1 MKENYMLEKEVKI
14 DLLHAALINK
24 DFVTGENNCDYE
36 QYLFEVIQMS
46 QYFKTKS
53 NNKQYSRPVS
63 EAHGECDCVSDD
75 YELDFKLLATST
87 RLQASKELTA
97 SIHSIGNGATMV
109 GAPRRPNTQM
119 TVVQLHAAIR
129 PYSLNQ
135 LETILNGT
143 YAYGTIEC
151 DIKTYLEK
159 LMIQKNLFLFFPFK
173 FNTDNKYD
181 FDIVIDYL
189 INALNSDF
197 KESIKFRNKNS
208 NNFDTYFAFVYE
220 NKLIILEF
228 NSNDKM
234 EKIEVIDLF
243 NSPTYKYLYNRYVN
257 TWL

>member
-1 MKENYMLEKEVKI
+1 MEINSLLKKEVRI
-14 DLLHAALINK
+14 SLLHAALINK
-24 DFVTGENNCDYE
+24 NYVSGESNCDYE
-36 QYLFEVIQMS
+36 QYLFEIIQMS

-97 SIHSIGNGATMV
+97 SIHSIGNGVTMV

-151 DIKTYLEK
+151 DIKHTLK
-159 LMIQKNLFLFFPFK
+159 
-173 FNTDNKYD
+173 
-181 FDIVIDYL
+181 
-189 INALNSDF
+189 S
-197 KESIKFRNKNS
+197 
-208 NNFDTYFAFVYE
+208 
-220 NKLIILEF
+220 
-228 NSNDKM
+228 
-234 EKIEVIDLF
+234 
-243 NSPTYKYLYNRYVN
+243 
-257 TWL
+257 

>member
-1 MKENYMLEKEVKI
+1 MKINILLEKEVRI
-14 DLLHAALINK
+14 SLLHTALINK
-24 DFVTGENNCDYE
+24 NYVTGESKCDYE
-36 QYLFEVIQMS
+36 QYLFEVIQIL
-46 QYFKTKS
+46 QYFQMKS
-53 NNKQYSRPVS
+53 NNKPYSGPVS
-63 EAHGECDCVSDD
+63 EAHRECDCISED
-75 YELDFKLLATST
+75 YELDFKILATST
-87 RLQASKELTA
+87 RLQVSRELTA

-129 PYSLNQ
+129 PYSLSQ

-173 FNTDNKYD
+173 FTTDNKFD
-181 FDIVIDYL
+181 FDIVIEYL

-197 KESIKFRNKNS
+197 KESIKFRNKNGG
-208 NNFDTYFAFVYE
+208 NFDTYFALVYE

-228 NSNDKM
+228 SSSDCM

-243 NSPTYKYLYNRYVN
+243 DSPTYKYLNNRYVN
-257 TWL
+257 KW